1 MAAASSHLERFL
13 RAVHRRMVVLRICE
27 RVGLAVLAGCIL
39 ALLLMPILIWRGQ
52 ETMPLVM
59 GCGALGIFSGLL
71 WGLARRPGVLAAAV
85 EADRQLKLA
94 DLLGTALFLARRRE
108 PLDEFGRTIVATAE
122 ARCAALSPSA
132 VIVNRIGARGWGGI
146 ALAAAMVLTVALVTA
161 GDREAHATGEQVA
174 GASAPA
180 MRSWLDAQSPRGGT
194 TSTNEPDYRRVNQ
207 GPAADDEQRLGA
219 ASPDRNATA
228 AIEKGNAGEA
238 TAAQAGTGAGSAQAG
253 RDGDPGKGIE
263 VAPGGNDS
271 KTGAGAASSGGTGT
285 AKSGANAASS
295 GAAGAGT
302 DVRPAPVW
310 TSPTWLQDRAAALRA
325 VEGGAVPV
333 AYRGIV
339 RDYFERK

>member
-1 MAAASSHLERFL
+1 
-13 RAVHRRMVVLRICE
+13 
-27 RVGLAVLAGCIL
+27 
-39 ALLLMPILIWRGQ
+39 
-52 ETMPLVM
+52 
-59 GCGALGIFSGLL
+59 
-71 WGLARRPGVLAAAV
+71 
-85 EADRQLKLA
+85 
-94 DLLGTALFLARRRE
+94 LLGTALFLRGRTE

-122 ARCAALSPSA
+122 ARCAGLNPSA

-174 GASAPA
+174 SASAPA
-180 MRSWLDAQSPRGGT
+180 MRSWLDAQSPRGGGMA
-194 TSTNEPDYRRVNQ
+194 STNEPDYRRVNQ
-207 GPAADDEQRLGA
+207 GPGGDDEQRLGS
-219 ASPDRNATA
+219 ASPDRQGAA

-238 TAAQAGTGAGSAQAG
+238 TAAQAGTGTGSAQSG
-253 RDGDPGKGIE
+253 RAGDPGKGIE
-263 VAPGGNDS
+263 VSPGGNDS

-310 TSPTWLQDRAAALRA
+310 TSPTWSDDRAAALRA
-325 VEGGAVPV
+325 VEGGAVPD
-333 AYRGIV
+333 AYRGLV